1 MKKYNGLKIVLATLI
16 FSISYVMVGR
26 SHILFYVTNLSVSIK
41 LCYNKH
47 TSNCHLPFFSPF

>member
-16 FSISYVMVGR
+16 FSISYVMVRR
-26 SHILFYVTNLSVSIK
+26 SHILFFVTNLSVSIK

-47 TSNCHLPFFSPF
+47 TSHRHEPD